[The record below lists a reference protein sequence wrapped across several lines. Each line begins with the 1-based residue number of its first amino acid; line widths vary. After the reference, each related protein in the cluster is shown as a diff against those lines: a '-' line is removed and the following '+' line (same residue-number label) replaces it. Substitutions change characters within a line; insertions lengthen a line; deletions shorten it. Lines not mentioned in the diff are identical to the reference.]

1 MMVQRVRFPPWKVMM
16 GDASKETGKVPI
28 GKNPSS
34 GFTISGKV
42 PIGKN
47 PCSVFPISRLSQDDE
62 IGNVSYVIRSRMK
75 KNKKGK
81 TRILPPYE
89 SFIFHVGINKFLVHQ
104 TTHQMHFTT
113 SFTTMSPSILFVTC
127 ASP

>member
-1 MMVQRVRFPPWKVMM
+1 MMVQRVLFLPWKVMM
-16 GDASKETGKVPI
+16 GDASKEAGKVPI

-34 GFTISGKV
+34 VFT
-42 PIGKN
+42 
-47 PCSVFPISRLSQDDE
+47 ISRLSQDDE

-89 SFIFHVGINKFLVHQ
+89 SFIFHAGIL
-104 TTHQMHFTT
+104 
-113 SFTTMSPSILFVTC
+113 SS
-127 ASP
+127 

>member
-34 GFTISGKV
+34 VFTIS
-42 PIGKN
+42 
-47 PCSVFPISRLSQDDE
+47 RLCQDDE

-75 KNKKGK
+75 KKKKGK
-81 TRILPPYE
+81 TAP
-89 SFIFHVGINKFLVHQ
+89 
-104 TTHQMHFTT
+104 
-113 SFTTMSPSILFVTC
+113 
-127 ASP
+127 

>member
-34 GFTISGKV
+34 VFTIS
-42 PIGKN
+42 
-47 PCSVFPISRLSQDDE
+47 RLCQDDE
-62 IGNVSYVIRSRMK
+62 KGNVSLEIRLRMK

-89 SFIFHVGINKFLVHQ
+89 SFIFHV
-104 TTHQMHFTT
+104 
-113 SFTTMSPSILFVTC
+113 SIL
-127 ASP
+127 SS

>member
-16 GDASKETGKVPI
+16 GDASKEAGKVPI

-47 PCSVFPISRLSQDDE
+47 PSSVFTILSLCQDDE
-62 IGNVSYVIRSRMK
+62 KGNVSLEIRLRMK

-89 SFIFHVGINKFLVHQ
+89 SFIFHV
-104 TTHQMHFTT
+104 
-113 SFTTMSPSILFVTC
+113 SIL
-127 ASP
+127 SS